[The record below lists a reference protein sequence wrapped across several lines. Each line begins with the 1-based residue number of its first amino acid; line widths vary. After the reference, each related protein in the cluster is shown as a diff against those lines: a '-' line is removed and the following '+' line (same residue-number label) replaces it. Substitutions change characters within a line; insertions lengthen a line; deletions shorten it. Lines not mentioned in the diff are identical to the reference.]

1 MSYTNMGEKILT
13 RSAKPVRRHATAR
26 SGTTPSNGPVSN
38 PQLYANSDSVSNSR
52 KRKRGSDS
60 HVELGSNGIDFF
72 DHGGNSNGTTHDR
85 EDAEPGAESESEE
98 EPRAQ
103 MDVDERKRIL
113 RQHKLKV
120 TLLDAKQETKVGYL
134 GQRQEQKKKKK
145 RKEGSEDK
153 KDPKTADQIY
163 PEPLEHFRQLG
174 RRYNVAGSLVRNVL
188 DQGFTLPTEVQ
199 MASLPL
205 LLGGLPTTDYEMADQ
220 TWPSQAST
228 AMDLLTIAPTGSGKT
243 LAFLIPLLERLQKN
257 TGQGTAKGSGPR
269 AVILVPTK
277 ELVNQ
282 IVNEGRKLAID
293 LDIDIS
299 AARKG
304 IHLTSP
310 SVDDEDTASLVANK
324 IPDIVVATPLA
335 LVHLLEGEVVANGT
349 PDTSTGK
356 SQSTHQVLPSVEYL
370 ILDEA
375 DVLLDP
381 LFTAQTL
388 NVVRCLTSPNLS
400 ISFWSATISSS
411 IETQVQSLLSRSPH
425 PLVRLVVGLKD
436 SAVPNIT
443 HRLTYCATERGKLLA
458 LRDLLV
464 PKSTPSGPS
473 LRAPFLVFTQT
484 IERCTALHKE
494 LKYDI
499 PVSAGG
505 SSRIAVLHSELP
517 DRVRDKILTNFR
529 KGDIWV
535 LITTDLL
542 ARGVDFRGVNGV
554 VNYDVPTS
562 AAGYVHRVGRTGRA
576 GREGGVAVT
585 LYTKEDVKYVK
596 VVANVI
602 AAAEKARGKSL
613 GDGEKGVE
621 QWLLDALPDVS
632 KEDRKKL
639 KKHGVE
645 ERRKGKKEGRIETR
659 GGWQRKADHRKRDMV
674 GASKRAKER
683 EGKVEGTVKEVIA
696 NGKSEDSDF
705 GGFDD

>member
-1 MSYTNMGEKILT
+1 MDPLQILT
-13 RSAKPVRRHATAR
+13 RFAKPVKRHATAR
-26 SGTTPSNGPVSN
+26 SGPTPSKGPASN
-38 PQLYANSDSVSNSR
+38 PQLYADSDSVSNSR
-52 KRKRGSDS
+52 KRKRGSDN
-60 HVELGSNGIDFF
+60 HAEPRANDIDFF
-72 DHGGNSNGTTHDR
+72 GHGETSNSTAHHDQ
-85 EDAEPGAESESEE
+85 DADPGAESEAEVV
-98 EPRAQ
+98 PQTQ

-120 TLLDAKQETKVGYL
+120 ALLDAKQDAKNGHSEQG
-134 GQRQEQKKKKK
+134 QEQKKKK
-145 RKEGSEDK
+145 RKESSKDK

-163 PEPLEHFRQLG
+163 PVPLEHFRQLG
-174 RRYNVAGSLVRNVL
+174 RRYGVAESLVRNVL

-205 LLGGLPTTDYEMADQ
+205 LLGGLPSADYERADQ
-220 TWPSQAST
+220 TQSPRAST

-243 LAFLIPLLERLQKN
+243 LAFLIPLLERLHKDP
-257 TGQGTAKGSGPR
+257 GQEAAKTSGPR
-269 AVILVPTK
+269 AVILAPTK

-282 IVNEGRKLAID
+282 IVNEGRKLAVD
-293 LDIDIS
+293 LKLDIV

-304 IHLTSP
+304 IHLTTAA
-310 SVDDEDTASLVANK
+310 VDGEDAASSGANK
-324 IPDIVVATPLA
+324 ALDIVVATPLA
-335 LVHLLEGEVVANGT
+335 LVHLLEGETVEDSADDRATENSQGT
-349 PDTSTGK
+349 R
-356 SQSTHQVLPSVEYL
+356 QALPSVEYL

-381 LFTAQTL
+381 LFKAQTL
-388 NVVRCLTSPNLS
+388 NVVGYLTSPNLS
-400 ISFWSATISSS
+400 TSFWSATISSS
-411 IETQVQSLLSRSPH
+411 IETQVRSLLSRSPH

-517 DRVRDKILTNFR
+517 DRVREKILTNFR

-602 AAAEKARGKSL
+602 AAAERARGKSL

-639 KKHGVE
+639 KKRGVE

-659 GGWQRKADHRKRDMV
+659 GGWERKAEHRKRDMV

-683 EGKVEGTVKEVIA
+683 EGKEEGTVKEVIA
-696 NGKSEDSDF
+696 NGKAEDSDF

>member
-1 MSYTNMGEKILT
+1 MDPLALLT
-13 RSAKPVRRHATAR
+13 RSSKPGKR
-26 SGTTPSNGPVSN
+26 SVTLSSGRLPSKGPAEN
-38 PQLYANSDSVSNSR
+38 PQLFSTQDSAENGR
-52 KRKRGSDS
+52 KRKRGPDGPVST
-60 HVELGSNGIDFF
+60 VANGTDFF
-72 DHGGNSNGTTHDR
+72 GDVTSPIALEHGTSKEELS
-85 EDAEPGAESESEE
+85 EDDSPKITAT
-98 EPRAQ
+98 RNL
-103 MDVDERKRIL
+103 DERKRIL
-113 RQHKLKV
+113 REHKLKIS
-120 TLLDAKQETKVGYL
+120 LLRTDESQGDNSQPKKKRKRKEVP
-134 GQRQEQKKKKK
+134 EKKKKK
-145 RKEGSEDK
+145 DAKH
-153 KDPKTADQIY
+153 ADQIY
-163 PEPLEHFRQLG
+163 PEPLVRFGQL
-174 RRYNVAGSLVRNVL
+174 RRGYGISADLSRNIAE
-188 DQGFTLPTEVQ
+188 QGFKLPTEVQ

-205 LLGGLPTTDYEMADQ
+205 LLGGIPKNNDEPEATQGSDPD
-220 TWPSQAST
+220 SRDV
-228 AMDLLTIAPTGSGKT
+228 DLLTIAPTGSGKT
-243 LAFLIPLLERLQKN
+243 LAFLIPLLQKLVSQEQDQSH
-257 TGQGTAKGSGPR
+257 TGPR
-269 AVILVPTK
+269 AVILAPTK

-282 IVNEGRKLAID
+282 IVNEGRKLAIGLD
-293 LDIDIS
+293 LDIS

-304 IHLTSP
+304 LSLTPTPSGDLEASSP
-310 SVDDEDTASLVANK
+310 PQKL
-324 IPDIVVATPLA
+324 PDIVVATPMS
-335 LVHLLEGEVVANGT
+335 LVHLLEADAVEDNET
-349 PDTSTGK
+349 TKQKKHIRDLS
-356 SQSTHQVLPSVEYL
+356 SVQHL

-381 LFTAQTL
+381 LFKPQTL
-388 NVVRCLTSPNLS
+388 AVFNALTSPTIS
-400 ISFWSATISSS
+400 TSFWSATISST
-411 IETQVQSLLSRSPH
+411 IETLIRALLSRSAH
-425 PLVRLVVGLKD
+425 PLVRIVVGLKD

-464 PKSTPSGPS
+464 PKSTPSGPA

-505 SSRIAVLHSELP
+505 SSRVAVLHSELP

-529 KGDIWV
+529 KGEIWV

-602 AAAEKARGKSL
+602 AAAEKARGKTL

-632 KEDRKKL
+632 KEDRRML
-639 KKHGVE
+639 KKRGVE

-659 GGWQRKADHRKRDMV
+659 GGWERQAEKRKRDMI
-674 GASKRAKER
+674 GASKRARER
-683 EGKVEGTVKEVIA
+683 GVEDLGSVQE
-696 NGKSEDSDF
+696 
-705 GGFDD
+705 